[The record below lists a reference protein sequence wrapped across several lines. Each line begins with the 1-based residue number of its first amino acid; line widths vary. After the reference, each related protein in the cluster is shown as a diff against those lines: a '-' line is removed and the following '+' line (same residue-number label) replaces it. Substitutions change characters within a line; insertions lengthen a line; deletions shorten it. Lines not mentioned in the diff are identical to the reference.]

1 MSLLLTIQNQ
11 LKDAMRAKDAVKL
24 ETLRYILSELKYAQ
38 IAKQHELNDEES
50 VEVLSRE
57 VKKRKDAVELFRN
70 SGRLELVTQEEAKL
84 VHITALLPEQL
95 SEDVVATIVDE
106 VIASEGKSN
115 MGAVMKGVMARLK
128 GKADGRMI
136 STIVQAKLKA

>member
-1 MSLLLTIQNQ
+1 MSILLTIQNQ

-24 ETLRYILSELKYAQ
+24 ETLRYVLSELKYSQ
-38 IAKQHELNDEES
+38 IAKQHELSDEEATD
-50 VEVLSRE
+50 VLSKE

-70 SGRLELVTQEEAKL
+70 SGRLELVEQEEAKL

-95 SEDVVATIVDE
+95 SEEVVAAIVDE
-106 VIASEGKSN
+106 VIATEGKSN
-115 MGAVMKGVMARLK
+115 MGAVMKGVMARVK

-136 STIVQAKLKA
+136 STLVQAKLKA

>member
-1 MSLLLTIQNQ
+1 MSILLTIQNQ

-24 ETLRYILSELKYAQ
+24 ETLRYVLSELKYSQ
-38 IAKQHELNDEES
+38 IAKQHELSDEEATD
-50 VEVLSRE
+50 VLSKE

-70 SGRLELVTQEEAKL
+70 SGRLELVEQEEAKL

-95 SEDVVATIVDE
+95 SEEVVAAIVDE
-106 VIASEGKSN
+106 VIAAEGKSN
-115 MGAVMKGVMARLK
+115 MGAVMKGVMARVK

-136 STIVQAKLKA
+136 STLVQTKLKA